1 MEFKRVLSPNMKGT
15 DVRFIQVNLKESG
28 FFTDR
33 ITSSFDQ
40 TTLDAVNRFQQEI
53 GADCDG
59 TIDSKTWMKIILY
72 NNKLKE
78 SEKERIRK
86 EQEELNLIEQQRYSL
101 IEERKREQLVKTL
114 EINKIAEERKRLL
127 FEQKRLKAEEI
138 NNKLLE
144 EKRIAKQLEE
154 EERLK
159 KETID
164 KIFRIP
170 SYIGEDNFRLYDY
183 ALSEDSYNKEEVR
196 KETIYL
202 HNTNSGPRPD
212 LVIKNFN
219 KNLKEANH
227 FVIGRKSFDIEVDCD
242 GKILRA
248 FDDRYWAY
256 CFNDKDI
263 ELNSKSISIQVCNS
277 GPLVIGEDGNYYN
290 LSHQLVSKDEVIE
303 LETEFEGSKLW
314 EKYTE
319 AQIESLRKLITYLMR
334 RWSIQLDGL
343 NNSLFPQKEITQM
356 INNL

>member
-1 MEFKRVLSPNMKGT
+1 MEFKRVLSPNMKGI

-40 TTLDAVNRFQQEI
+40 TTLDAVNKFQQEI
-53 GADCDG
+53 GTDCDG

-78 SEKERIRK
+78 SEKERIKK
-86 EQEELNLIEQQRYSL
+86 EEEDLNLIEQQRYSL
-101 IEERKREQLVKTL
+101 IEERKREQLVKIL
-114 EINKIAEERKRLL
+114 ERNKIAEERKRLL
-127 FEQKRLKAEEI
+127 SEQKRLKAEEI
-138 NNKLLE
+138 NNKIIE
-144 EKRIAKQLEE
+144 ERRISQQLEE
-154 EERLK
+154 EARLK

-170 SYIGEDNFRLYDY
+170 SHIGEDNFRLYDY
-183 ALSEDSYNKEEVR
+183 ILSDDSYNKEETR
-196 KETIYL
+196 KESIYL

-219 KNLKEANH
+219 KSLKEANH
-227 FVIGRKSFDIEVDCD
+227 FVIGRKSLDIDCD

-303 LETEFEGSKLW
+303 LDTEFEGSRFW

-319 AQIESLRKLITYLMR
+319 SQIESLRKLITYSIR
-334 RWSIQLDGL
+334 RWSIKLDGL
-343 NNSLFPQKEITQM
+343 NNSLFPQMEMIQM

>member
-1 MEFKRVLSPNMKGT
+1 MEFKRVLSTNMKGT

-40 TTLDAVNRFQQEI
+40 TTLDAVNKFQQEI
-53 GADCDG
+53 GTDCDG

-78 SEKERIRK
+78 SEKERIKK
-86 EQEELNLIEQQRYSL
+86 EEEDLNLIEQQRYSL
-101 IEERKREQLVKTL
+101 IEERKKEQLVKIL
-114 EINKIAEERKRLL
+114 ERNKIAEERKRLL
-127 FEQKRLKAEEI
+127 SEQKRLKAEEI
-138 NNKLLE
+138 NNKIIE
-144 EKRIAKQLEE
+144 ERRISQQLEE
-154 EERLK
+154 EARLK

-170 SYIGEDNFRLYDY
+170 SHIGEDNFRLYDY
-183 ALSEDSYNKEEVR
+183 ILSDDSYNKEETR
-196 KETIYL
+196 KESIYL

-219 KNLKEANH
+219 KSLKEANH
-227 FVIGRKSFDIEVDCD
+227 FVIGRKSLDIDCD

-303 LETEFEGSKLW
+303 LDTEFEGSRFW

-319 AQIESLRKLITYLMR
+319 SQIESLRKLITYSIR
-334 RWSIQLDGL
+334 RWSIKLDGL
-343 NNSLFPQKEITQM
+343 NNSLFPQMEMIQM

>member
-1 MEFKRVLSPNMKGT
+1 MKGT

-33 ITSSFDQ
+33 ITSSFNQ
-40 TTLDAVNRFQQEI
+40 TTLDALNRFQKEI
-53 GADCDG
+53 DADFDS

-72 NNKLKE
+72 NNKLKDA
-78 SEKERIRK
+78 EKERIKK
-86 EQEELNLIEQQRYSL
+86 EEEELNLIEQEKSNI
-101 IEERKREQLVKTL
+101 IEERKRDQLSKVL
-114 EINKIAEERKRLL
+114 EKNKVIEERKRLL
-127 FEQKRLKAEEI
+127 SEQKRLKSEEI

-144 EKRIAKQLEE
+144 ERRIYQQLEE
-154 EERLK
+154 EERLR

-170 SYIGEDNFRLYDY
+170 SHIGEDDFRLYDY
-183 ALSEDSYNKEEVR
+183 VLSDDSYNKEETR

-242 GKILRA
+242 GKILKA

-256 CFNDKDI
+256 CFNDKDF
-263 ELNSKSISIQVCNS
+263 ELNSKSISIQICNS

-290 LSHQLVSKDEVIE
+290 SSHQLISKDEVIE
-303 LETEFEGSKLW
+303 LDSEFEGSKFW

-343 NNSLFPQKEITQM
+343 NNNLFTQNEMIQM

>member
-40 TTLDAVNRFQQEI
+40 TTLDAVNKFQQEI
-53 GADCDG
+53 GTDCDG

-78 SEKERIRK
+78 SEKERIKK
-86 EQEELNLIEQQRYSL
+86 EEEDLNLIEQQRYSL
-101 IEERKREQLVKTL
+101 IEERKKEQLVKIL
-114 EINKIAEERKRLL
+114 ERNKIAEERKRLL
-127 FEQKRLKAEEI
+127 SEQKRLKAEEI
-138 NNKLLE
+138 NNKIIE
-144 EKRIAKQLEE
+144 ERRISQQLEE
-154 EERLK
+154 EARLK

-170 SYIGEDNFRLYDY
+170 SHIGEDNFRLYDY
-183 ALSEDSYNKEEVR
+183 ILSDDSYNKEETR
-196 KETIYL
+196 KESIYL

-219 KNLKEANH
+219 KSLKEANH
-227 FVIGRKSFDIEVDCD
+227 FVIGRKSLDIDCD

-303 LETEFEGSKLW
+303 LDTEFEGSRFW

-319 AQIESLRKLITYLMR
+319 SQIESLRKLITYSIR
-334 RWSIQLDGL
+334 RWSIKLDGL
-343 NNSLFPQKEITQM
+343 NNSLFPQMEMIQM

>member
-40 TTLDAVNRFQQEI
+40 TTLDAVNKFQQEI
-53 GADCDG
+53 GTDCDG

-78 SEKERIRK
+78 SEKERIKK
-86 EQEELNLIEQQRYSL
+86 EEEELNLIEKERYSL
-101 IEERKREQLVKTL
+101 IEERKREQLIKIL
-114 EINKIAEERKRLL
+114 ERNKIAEERKRLL
-127 FEQKRLKAEEI
+127 SEQKRLKAEEI
-138 NNKLLE
+138 NNKIIE
-144 EKRIAKQLEE
+144 ERRISQQLEE
-154 EERLK
+154 EARLK

-170 SYIGEDNFRLYDY
+170 SHIGEDNFRLYDY
-183 ALSEDSYNKEEVR
+183 ILSDDSYNKEETR
-196 KETIYL
+196 KESIYL

-219 KNLKEANH
+219 KSLKEANH
-227 FVIGRKSFDIEVDCD
+227 FVIGRKSLDIDCD

-303 LETEFEGSKLW
+303 LDTEFEGSRFW

-319 AQIESLRKLITYLMR
+319 SQIESLRKLITYSIR
-334 RWSIQLDGL
+334 RWSIKLDGL
-343 NNSLFPQKEITQM
+343 NNSLFPQMEMIQM